1 MARFSYLL
9 LTLLL
14 WQCQTGVDEI
24 PITGPDYAGP
34 PTYDGGDRFPR
45 TEQTIS
51 LGQRLFNDQNL
62 SIDSTIS
69 CATCHKADAYFSDPG
84 NAFSAGLQGTPTHRN
99 ASALV
104 NLAQRTLISLLKA
117 AFEI

>member
-14 WQCQTGVDEI
+14 WQCQTGADEI
-24 PITGPDYAGP
+24 PIAGPAYAGP

-45 TEQTIS
+45 NDQTIA
-51 LGQRLFNDQNL
+51 LGQRLSNDQNL

-69 CATCHKADAYFSDPG
+69 CASCHKADAYFSDSG
-84 NAFSAGLQGTPTHRN
+84 NALSVGLQGTPTQRN

-104 NLAQRTLISLLKA
+104 NLAWHPYFLSLIH
-117 AFEI
+117 I